1 MTKSDHTLR
10 FLGAAGTVT
19 GSRFLI
25 ESNSSR
31 VLVDCGVFQGYKQ
44 LRLRNRDAFPVA
56 PSTIDATLITHAHI
70 DHTGYLPAL
79 VRDGFEGPILATKPT
94 AELKSLLLP
103 DSAQIMEE
111 EAAYAA
117 KKGYSKH

>member
-56 PSTIDATLITHAHI
+56 PSTIDATFLVHGEPSAADRLRFRI
-70 DHTGYLPAL
+70 DHEMGWK
-79 VRDGFEGPILATKPT
+79 VRVVEHL
-94 AELKSLLLP
+94 
-103 DSAQIMEE
+103 EE
-111 EAAYAA
+111 IDLTNP
-117 KKGYSKH
+117 H